1 MSTENALIMK
11 MTEIPS
17 SSGNLISVNTSNSTN
32 LAERLSHSVESANE
46 ELIKVRNEGEVLSNY
61 RDSISASEGSRS
73 STTTLKERLS
83 NSVESTNEEFIKVRN
98 EGKALSNY
106 RDSIS
111 ALENN
116 IIGSGTQASAA
127 SQIDYDKILEAYN
140 IIKETAVRLNEI
152 SKKINAAGNYCT
164 PNEFSVQGYS
174 YMENVDEC
182 CNCFQYASKGLDEY
196 ADSLLSALNKTVN
209 MQEAAEYENNRT
221 NNNNNSNNNN
231 NANANNNNNNNN
243 KNNNNKNNN
252 NNNDKNNNNNN
263 NNNKNNNNNNNN
275 NNNKNNNNNGKID
288 INNLPDEQ
296 TLKKMIENGE
306 IDQNTMKELEKL
318 GKLPAPPK
326 K

>member
-46 ELIKVRNEGEVLSNY
+46 EL
-61 RDSISASEGSRS
+61 
-73 STTTLKERLS
+73 
-83 NSVESTNEEFIKVRN
+83 IKVRN

-243 KNNNNKNNN
+243 NNKNNN

-263 NNNKNNNNNNNN
+263 NNNRNNNNNNNN

>member
-106 RDSIS
+106 RDSIF

-116 IIGSGTQASAA
+116 IIGSGTQASTA
-127 SQIDYDKILEAYN
+127 SQIDYDKVLEAYN
-140 IIKETAVRLNEI
+140 VIKETAIRLNEI

-243 KNNNNKNNN
+243 NNKNNN

-263 NNNKNNNNNNNN
+263 NNNRNNNNNNNN